1 MGRDGNAKRQTAYSS
16 LTDRNYPTRALTGLP
31 VKARVWFLIVQAGSR
46 AQHFQINTGAL
57 TETAEEVAVL
67 LGLRYVFMQ
76 TAAEIRLEPSFT
88 LGSRSTLCQGRNGR
102 VTNRLC
108 TSG

>member
-1 MGRDGNAKRQTAYSS
+1 LKTQGFCAP
-16 LTDRNYPTRALTGLP
+16 LL
-31 VKARVWFLIVQAGSR
+31 
-46 AQHFQINTGAL
+46 
-57 TETAEEVAVL
+57 ETAEEVAVL

-88 LGSRSTLCQGRNGR
+88 FGSRSTLCQGRNGR

>member
-1 MGRDGNAKRQTAYSS
+1 MRFMFRIDT
-16 LTDRNYPTRALTGLP
+16 TDF
-31 VKARVWFLIVQAGSR
+31 VKAAFLPFFLARFEPGTVCPSQERYASDGV
-46 AQHFQINTGAL
+46 L
-57 TETAEEVAVL
+57 KETAEEVAVL

-88 LGSRSTLCQGRNGR
+88 FGSRSTLCQGRNGR